1 MTFIISTAA
10 NNVVATTRTDNAT
23 KAFTAIMNYFVQN
36 EGKPV
41 TINVWDDGTTGMRLP
56 FNYIVN
62 TKASAYDIFSKIFGN
77 QARLFQSNQLDCDN
91 EEDENE

>member
-23 KAFTAIMNYFVQN
+23 KAFTSIMNYFAAN

-62 TKASAYDIFSKIFGN
+62 TKASAYEVFARIFGK
-77 QARLFQSNQLDCDN
+77 QAKLFTESNQLD
-91 EEDENE
+91 